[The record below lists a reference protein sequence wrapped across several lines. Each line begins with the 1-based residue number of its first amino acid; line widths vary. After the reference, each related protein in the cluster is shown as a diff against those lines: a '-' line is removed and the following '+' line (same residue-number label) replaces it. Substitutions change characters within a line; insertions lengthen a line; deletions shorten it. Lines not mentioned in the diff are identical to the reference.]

1 MATLRRQQSQPQSA
15 FALSL
20 QALQTLENHVD
31 RLGGSRDVQAVF
43 RAERVAYY
51 RDTIDLS
58 LELQQPEE
66 AFHILERSRAR
77 TFLAQLA
84 ERDLVFSD
92 IPEELDRDR
101 RRVAVL
107 YDRTYQEL
115 AGLSLGKD
123 QERIEALQDK
133 LGQLQWERDDI
144 EEQVRRDYPNFAA
157 LQFPEPLDL
166 QAAQQALDPGTVML
180 SYSVGEETTDL
191 FVVAH
196 KGQLNVHTLPI
207 GRENLE
213 HEVQL
218 FRKYIRRARPGD
230 RDMPKLQTV
239 GERLYTTLIEP
250 AVDQV
255 EPGERLLIIPDG
267 PLHFLPFAALIR
279 KGSLPLSSPG
289 ADRGTDSSR
298 DWHYLV
304 EWKPI
309 HSVLSATVYAELKK
323 LRRPPGATG
332 TGAPPIQLAAFGD
345 PDYPGNAGQGR
356 HGDIDI
362 PSEVSDG
369 VDYVVRAVADRGLF
383 DFRRLPYTRREIEGI
398 GGLLRLRSRPDLSG

>member
-1 MATLRRQQSQPQSA
+1 M
-15 FALSL
+15 
-20 QALQTLENHVD
+20 
-31 RLGGSRDVQAVF
+31 
-43 RAERVAYY
+43 
-51 RDTIDLS
+51 
-58 LELQQPEE
+58 
-66 AFHILERSRAR
+66 
-77 TFLAQLA
+77 
-84 ERDLVFSD
+84 
-92 IPEELDRDR
+92 
-101 RRVAVL
+101 L

-180 SYSVGEETTDL
+180 SYSVGEETTHL

-255 EPGERLLIIPDG
+255 EPGERLLIIPTD
-267 PLHFLPFAALIR
+267 L
-279 KGSLPLSSPG
+279 SLPPF
-289 ADRGTDSSR
+289 
-298 DWHYLV
+298 
-304 EWKPI
+304 
-309 HSVLSATVYAELKK
+309 
-323 LRRPPGATG
+323 RRP
-332 TGAPPIQLAAFGD
+332 D
-345 PDYPGNAGQGR
+345 PQG
-356 HGDIDI
+356 
-362 PSEVSDG
+362 
-369 VDYVVRAVADRGLF
+369 
-383 DFRRLPYTRREIEGI
+383 
-398 GGLLRLRSRPDLSG
+398 